1 MYDSGMARLFM
12 LRPDMARDSDYD
24 ITLVGGNVLAL
35 MLHFVFWLIV
45 LVLIELGAF
54 DWITRYLKLLKK
66 N

>member
-1 MYDSGMARLFM
+1 M